1 MRKRLALISEQT
13 SPLAATGSNNG
24 NSQSVYVARLAKYL
38 AKQRYSVDIY
48 TRKESPEQPDI
59 LNWLPEVRIINI
71 QMAGFG
77 AIDDA
82 DRIGL
87 TGEFT
92 NNMLSFIR
100 RESISYDIIHASCF
114 TSALVASN
122 IKKYLNIPYVVTF
135 HALGL
140 VRRMYQ
146 TEKDSFP
153 PMRYEIEKFIVS
165 DADYIIAGCPQDKE
179 DLIYHYHAA
188 PYKITMVPYGFCS
201 DEFYPI
207 EQLTARNILGLNSQ
221 EAILLHVGSI
231 TPRKSVDN
239 IIKALSFINKSIRK
253 VRLLVV
259 GGEMV
264 TTEKELAEVARL
276 KQLAA
281 EEGIT
286 ANVTFT
292 GFKKRELLKYYYSA
306 ADVFISTPWYEP
318 FGITPLEA
326 MACGTPVIGSNVG
339 GLKYT
344 IADGETGS
352 LVPAN
357 DPVALARKVYSL
369 FTDAEKMLDMSEAA
383 VERVNKYFT
392 WEKVSAAI
400 ADIYDEVIRLHRKPA
415 NSKVVALSHQ
425 PQIATGLFQEPAYYL
440 LNAQ

>member
-1 MRKRLALISEQT
+1 MKKRVAIISEQA
-13 SPLAATGSNNG
+13 SPLAVVGGNNSS
-24 NSQSVYVARLAKYL
+24 SQSAYVAQLAKYL
-38 AKQRYSVDIY
+38 AKQRFMVDIF
-48 TRKESPEQPDI
+48 TRKENGEQEDV
-59 LNWLPEVRIINI
+59 LNWLPNI
-71 QMAGFG
+71 RVIHLKAGG
-77 AIDDA
+77 VGPLEDEN
-82 DRIGL
+82 RIGFM
-87 TGEFT
+87 GEFT
-92 NNMLSFIR
+92 NNMLAFIR
-100 RESISYDIIHASCF
+100 KEHGHYDITHASGF

-140 VRRMYQ
+140 VRRLYQ

-153 PMRYEIEKFIVS
+153 PMRIEIEKFVVN
-165 DADYIIAGCPQDKE
+165 DADYIVAGCPQDKE
-179 DLIYHYHAA
+179 DLIYYYHAA
-188 PYKITMVPYGFCS
+188 PYKITMVPYGFCTE
-201 DEFYPI
+201 EFFPI
-207 EQLTARNILGLNSQ
+207 EQTTARNILGLNSH
-221 EAILLHVGSI
+221 EAILLHVGSL
-231 TPRKSVDN
+231 TPRKGVDN
-239 IIKALSFINKSIRK
+239 VIKALSFINKSVRK

-259 GGEMV
+259 GGEAV
-264 TTEKELAEVARL
+264 TSEREMAEVARL

-281 EEGIT
+281 DEGIT

-369 FTDAEKMLDMSEAA
+369 FVDAEKMLDMSEAA

-392 WEKVSAAI
+392 WEKVSSAI
-400 ADIYDEVIRLHRKPA
+400 GGIYEEVIRLHKKPA
-415 NSKVVALSHQ
+415 ASKVVALSHM
-425 PQIATGLFQEPAYYL
+425 PQVATGLFQEPAYFL